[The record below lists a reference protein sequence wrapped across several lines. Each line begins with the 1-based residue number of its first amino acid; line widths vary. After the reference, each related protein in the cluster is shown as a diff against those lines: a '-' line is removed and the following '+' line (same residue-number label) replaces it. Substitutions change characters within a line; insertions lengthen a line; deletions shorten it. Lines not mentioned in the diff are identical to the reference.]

1 MSMVKA
7 YPIPMALVSDESI
20 PLVANSR
27 VVCGDK
33 ITLKLEHLT
42 VCSWL
47 ESFVVEGN
55 IPYLERVTI
64 SMIFVP
70 ESSDERTPGVES

>member
-1 MSMVKA
+1 MSKAEA
-7 YPIPMALVSDESI
+7 YPIPMALVSDESM
-20 PLVANSR
+20 PLVADSG

-33 ITLKLEHLT
+33 ITLELEHLA

-55 IPYLERVTI
+55 IPYLERLII
-64 SMIFVP
+64 SMMSVFD
-70 ESSDERTPGVES
+70 SSDERTPGVES

>member
-1 MSMVKA
+1 
-7 YPIPMALVSDESI
+7 MALVSDESM

-27 VVCGDK
+27 VVCGYK
-33 ITLKLEHLT
+33 ITLELEHLA

-55 IPYLERVTI
+55 IPYLEQVTI
-64 SMIFVP
+64 SIISLLEP
-70 ESSDERTPGVES
+70 SDERTPGVES